1 MKTLR
6 GILLAATLSLANSVT
21 SPVQASQTW
30 DVAVGPNGTL
40 TFSPST
46 VNIAVGDTVRWTWAS
61 SGHTVTSG
69 IYCPACVPPNG
80 PCYADNKFCSPND
93 INCGSGITSNSGTVY
108 SHTFSQ
114 PGTFPYFC
122 AVHCS
127 SGMLG
132 TVNVCTPP
140 PSGMVD
146 WWPGNGNGYDVQGGN
161 NVTLYNGA
169 GFAAGMVGQAFNFQ
183 NAPNATSGQYA
194 GNTSPVGLPVGNSAR
209 TLDLWFRTATNLSTT
224 GQTESALF
232 EYGAGNT
239 ADALGGHAFGLIT
252 TASAPG
258 KLYFTGEGQDLAG
271 TTTIQ
276 PNTWYHAAVTY
287 DGTTVTLYLNGQVE
301 NSAARFLNTFLDA
314 NGLTIGL
321 RPGSA
326 VWNGQIDEVELFNR
340 ALSQAEIQ
348 AIYNAGS
355 AGKCI
360 PPLQLM
366 AAGSRKTHGSV
377 GTFDINLPFSF
388 VGPSPFPGIECR
400 VGGGTSGDHTLVFT
414 FNNIPVSGSASLASG
429 TGSASGNPT
438 FAGHEMRVNLT
449 GVTNAQLIGVTL
461 NVTDS
466 FGQSFVN
473 PQGTPINMGVLLGD
487 VNASGLVD
495 GNDVSAVQSHTR
507 QSVNSTNFRYDVNT
521 SGSIDG
527 NDVSATQAATR
538 TSIP

>member
-1 MKTLR
+1 
-6 GILLAATLSLANSVT
+6 
-21 SPVQASQTW
+21 
-30 DVAVGPNGTL
+30 
-40 TFSPST
+40 
-46 VNIAVGDTVRWTWAS
+46 
-61 SGHTVTSG
+61 
-69 IYCPACVPPNG
+69 
-80 PCYADNKFCSPND
+80 
-93 INCGSGITSNSGTVY
+93 
-108 SHTFSQ
+108 
-114 PGTFPYFC
+114 
-122 AVHCS
+122 
-127 SGMLG
+127 
-132 TVNVCTPP
+132 
-140 PSGMVD
+140 
-146 WWPGNGNGYDVQGGN
+146 
-161 NVTLYNGA
+161 
-169 GFAAGMVGQAFNFQ
+169 
-183 NAPNATSGQYA
+183 
-194 GNTSPVGLPVGNSAR
+194 
-209 TLDLWFRTATNLSTT
+209 
-224 GQTESALF
+224 LF
-232 EYGAGNT
+232 EYGAQNT
-239 ADALGGHAFGLIT
+239 ADAIGGHAFGLIT
-252 TASAPG
+252 SANAPG
-258 KLYFTGEGQDLAG
+258 KLYFDGEGQDLAG

-276 PNTWYHAAVTY
+276 PNVWYHAAVTY

-301 NSAARFLNTFLDA
+301 NSAARLLNTFPPQ

-348 AIYNAGS
+348 AIYDAGS

-400 VGGGTSGDHTLVFT
+400 VGGGTGGDHTLVFT
-414 FNNIPVSGSASLASG
+414 FNKIPVSGSASLASG
-429 TGSASGNPT
+429 TGSVSGNPT

-487 VNASGLVD
+487 VNATGGID

-507 QSVNSTNFRYDVNT
+507 QPVNNTNFRYDVNT
-521 SGSIDG
+521 SGLIDG
-527 NDVSATQAATR
+527 NDVSITQGQTR
-538 TSIP
+538 TSLP